1 MKTDANIPYKYYLE
15 ESELPT
21 AWYNVRADMKNKPAP
36 LLNPGTLKPMTA
48 KELDG
53 VFCDE
58 LVQQE
63 LDDTTAYILSQLYHD
78 GLMEATSVEQTSV
91 FEAAEQFARIEGILP
106 APESSHAIRV
116 AIDEAL
122 KFKETGEAKT
132 IVFGLTGTGYF
143 DMVAYEKFHNGE
155 MTDYIPTDAEL
166 EASFAQLPQVPGQE

>member
-1 MKTDANIPYKYYLE
+1 
-15 ESELPT
+15 
-21 AWYNVRADMKNKPAP
+21 MKNKPAP

-48 KELDG
+48 RELDG

-78 GLMEATSVEQTSV
+78 GLMEARSVEQTSV
-91 FEAAEQFARIEGILP
+91 FEAAEYFARTEGILP
-106 APESSHAIRV
+106 APESSHAIRA

-122 KFKETGEAKT
+122 KCKETGEEKT

-143 DMVAYEKFHNGE
+143 DMVAYEKFHNGQ
-155 MTDYIPTDAEL
+155 MTDIIPTDGQLA
-166 EASFAQLPQVPGQE
+166 ASIAKLPKVSE